1 MAFTLDDA
9 LKSASLAAKQQQSA
23 SDKRALYGIPGELNS
38 ASLSSSSEA
47 SSSSS
52 SPVDT
57 VTTTPSSTSSNDATT
72 TTMDPLDSESIT
84 LKDNDGKDSPAE
96 GAIILGASLDRP
108 SSSDDSDDT
117 KTEDDQ
123 RIVFIERL
131 MGLHLSGAPG
141 PDGQSLDTLSSGQGS
156 DGQSEDGPSK
166 GIKWASRT
174 RKFTFPLGSASITA
188 SGPIGNDV
196 SNDGP
201 IPHPMLR
208 YAAAAMMSRLIA
220 AAARAQMEAQ
230 AREAI
235 MSRMSPGAKDKDDD
249 AGDDESVPVLLASL
263 RTEDS
268 SRFGGNS
275 NFGANPNFASPPFG
289 RPSSPMYGRPMA
301 RSRGPRPAMSSMNH
315 RVMVPPPQAPSS
327 GVHPLLAQLQALHAL
342 SRLQMKQREGR
353 TGSASILTNGGQI
366 GEEIELSRGPSSP
379 SGRGQPALVMVAIPI
394 GAESQVRPSGPSMV
408 HPSMMSPYAHG
419 PMSGYAGAL
428 PSPVV
433 SQYPRAYSPYHPTAA
448 AYTRPLPHPVSYAL
462 PMGSYHQPSYH
473 QPSYH
478 QPSYH
483 GQSMASYHGHP
494 SVSASHPHAS
504 YYRPPPP
511 VSHYRNPYM
520 RQVIEVPVEVPVPVH
535 VPVPVAYPVGVH
547 PSMARMDHPMGP
559 AAHPIMAHQM
569 VSHPSRVMASADD
582 SDGQE
587 GHQDQ
592 IVLFYDA
599 ELHDKEGSEN
609 ESGSSSGSH
618 DANTGNNDDL
628 QSSASE
634 HRSLDRSEGQRS
646 LLPMGI
652 RGQSQHHP
660 LFMIPSRSLE
670 RSMGM
675 ERSLDRT
682 TGQERMSGQAPT
694 PANLNRLRL
703 LREIAKRSEAIMS
716 ATSSSGPRIFP
727 LGEESADVVQG
738 RPAVQASASDSV
750 LGQPAFIV
758 LAQDDATGNN
768 NGPVERR

>member
-9 LKSASLAAKQQQSA
+9 LKSASLAAKKQESG
-23 SDKRALYGIPGELNS
+23 SEKRGLYGIPGELNS
-38 ASLSSSSEA
+38 ASSSSEA
-47 SSSSS
+47 SSS
-52 SPVDT
+52 VDT
-57 VTTTPSSTSSNDATT
+57 ITTTPRSTSSNDATT

-84 LKDNDGKDSPAE
+84 LKDNDKDSPAE

-108 SSSDDSDDT
+108 SSSDDTDDT

-141 PDGQSLDTLSSGQGS
+141 PDGQSLDTLASGQGS

-201 IPHPMLR
+201 VPHPMLR

-268 SRFGGNS
+268 RFGANS
-275 NFGANPNFASPPFG
+275 NFGANPNFASSPFG

-327 GVHPLLAQLQALHAL
+327 GVHPLLGQLQALHAL

-353 TGSASILTNGGQI
+353 TGSASILTNGGQM
-366 GEEIELSRGPSSP
+366 GDEIELVRGPSSP

-408 HPSMMSPYAHG
+408 HPSMMSPYGHPA
-419 PMSGYAGAL
+419 MSGYAGAL

-462 PMGSYHQPSYH
+462 PMA
-473 QPSYH
+473 SYH

-483 GQSMASYHGHP
+483 GHP
-494 SVSASHPHAS
+494 SISASHPHAS
-504 YYRPPPP
+504 YYRPLPPPPPP
-511 VSHYRNPYM
+511 VAHYRNPYM

-547 PSMARMDHPMGP
+547 PSMARMDHPMGA
-559 AAHPIMAHQM
+559 AAHPIMAHQ
-569 VSHPSRVMASADD
+569 VAAHPSRMMASPSADD
-582 SDGQE
+582 SDAQD

-599 ELHDKEGSEN
+599 ELHDKEGSDGEN
-609 ESGSSSGSH
+609 GS
-618 DANTGNNDDL
+618 NNGNSDDL

-646 LLPMGI
+646 FLPMGM
-652 RGQSQHHP
+652 RGQSQQQHP

-716 ATSSSGPRIFP
+716 ATSSSGVRIFP
-727 LGEESADVVQG
+727 LGEESPDVVQG
-738 RPAVQASASDSV
+738 RPAVQASASASDSV
-750 LGQPAFIV
+750 VGQPAFIV
-758 LAQDDATGNN
+758 LAQDDATGSNNN